1 MRRRTLATAAAAGL
15 VLALGACSSGGGDS
29 AGADGGGDGP
39 ITLEYWAWGTAQDGM
54 VEAWNAAHPDVQV
67 EKTDAGGSTDSSAKL
82 LTATRAEN
90 APDVAVVQY
99 DTLPAMIVG
108 GVAADIG
115 EHTAD
120 VEGEFN
126 PGVWSQVEFDGA
138 VYGVPQDVGPQAMVY
153 NQARFAELGI
163 PVPTTWAEFATV
175 AEQVKQKDPASTLAT
190 FAPAEFGGF
199 AAMAQQNGAQ
209 WWSVDGDAWTVSID
223 DEPSRQVAQ
232 YWQDLVDRDVID
244 AEPLLTPEWNA
255 KLAAGKVLS
264 WPSALWANGV
274 INGVVPEQAGQ
285 WALAPIPAWQAGQSA
300 VSFQGG
306 SAVVV
311 TTSSEHPEEAAE
323 FAKWI
328 NTSKEGSAAQ
338 IEAGQYPAS
347 LVGQELTLSSAP
359 PVQSPQQADYWQVAQ
374 RIASSTVPEVS
385 WGPNVN
391 VANSAFQDAFNAA
404 VTDGTPFT
412 EALATVQE
420 AVVAD
425 MEKSGFTVS
434 AG

>member
-1 MRRRTLATAAAAGL
+1 MRRRTFAAATAAAGL
-15 VLALGACSSGGGDS
+15 ALTLGACS
-29 AGADGGGDGP
+29 AGGGDGGSGDGDGP
-39 ITLEYWAWGTAQDGM
+39 VTLEYWAWGTAQDGM
-54 VEAWNAAHPDVQV
+54 VDAWNETHPDVQV
-67 EKTDAGGSTDSSAKL
+67 RKTDAGGSTESSAKL

-108 GVAADIG
+108 GVAADISDHAGDTG
-115 EHTAD
+115 E
-120 VEGEFN
+120 EFN

-138 VYGVPQDVGPQAMVY
+138 VYGIPQDVGPQALVY
-153 NQARFAELGI
+153 NQKRFTELGI
-163 PVPTTWAEFATV
+163 AVPTTWEEFSA
-175 AEQVKQKDPASTLAT
+175 AAAQVKAADPTSTLAT

-199 AAMAQQNGAQ
+199 AAMAQQAGAR
-209 WWSVDGDAWTVSID
+209 WWTVDGDEWTVSID
-223 DEPSRQVAQ
+223 DDTSRQVAS
-232 YWQDLVDRDVID
+232 YWQDLVERGVVD

-274 INGVVPEQAGQ
+274 VNGVVPEQAGQ
-285 WALAPIPAWQAGQSA
+285 WALAPMPQWRAGDSA

-311 TTSSEHPEEAAE
+311 TTSSKHPEQAAE
-323 FAKWI
+323 FARWI
-328 NTSKEGSAAQ
+328 NTSEEGCAAQ
-338 IEAGQYPAS
+338 ISAGQYPAS
-347 LVGQELTLSSAP
+347 LVGQELTLESAP
-359 PVQSPQQADYWQVAQ
+359 PVQSPQQSDYWQVAQ
-374 RIASSTVPEVS
+374 EIASDTVPEVS

-391 VANSAFQDAFNAA
+391 VANSAFQDAFNDA
-404 VTDGTPFT
+404 VTNRTSFT
-412 EALATVQE
+412 DALATVQE

-425 MEKSGFTVS
+425 MEKSGFTVG

>member
-1 MRRRTLATAAAAGL
+1 MHVRTLAGAAAAA
-15 VLALGACSSGGGDS
+15 LALSLGACSSD
-29 AGADGGGDGP
+29 AADDGAAAADGP

-67 EKTDAGGSTDSSAKL
+67 RKTDAGGSTDSSAKL

-108 GVAADIG
+108 GVAADIS

-120 VEGEFN
+120 AEELFN

-138 VYGVPQDVGPQAMVY
+138 VYGVPQDVGPQALVY
-153 NQARFAELGI
+153 NQARFAELGV
-163 PVPTTWAEFATV
+163 PVPTTWAEFAAV
-175 AEQVKQKDPASTLAT
+175 AEQVKQEDPAATLTT

-209 WWSVDGDAWTVSID
+209 WWTVDGDAWTVSID
-223 DEPSRQVAQ
+223 DEPSRRVAQ
-232 YWQDLVDRDVID
+232 YWEDLVDRGVVD
-244 AEPLLTPEWNA
+244 AQPLLTPEWNA
-255 KLAAGKVLS
+255 RLAAGEVLS
-264 WPSALWANGV
+264 WPAALWANGV
-274 INGVVPEQAGQ
+274 VNGVVPEQAGQ
-285 WALAPIPAWQAGQSA
+285 WALAPIPQWEAGSTA

-323 FAKWI
+323 FAEWI
-328 NTSKEGSAAQ
+328 NTSQEGSAAQ

-374 RIASSTVPEVS
+374 RIASDTVPEVS

-391 VANSAFQDAFNAA
+391 VASSAFQDAFNAA
-404 VTDGTPFT
+404 VTDGTSFT
-412 EALATVQE
+412 DALATVQE

>member
-1 MRRRTLATAAAAGL
+1 MKRRTIASLAAGA
-15 VLALGACSSGGGDS
+15 LALSLTACSSGEP
-29 AGADGGGDGP
+29 GGGTAADGP

-54 VEAWNAAHPDVQV
+54 VEAWNASHPDVQV
-67 EKTDAGGSTDSSAKL
+67 RKTDAGGSTDSSAKL
-82 LTATRAEN
+82 LTATRAGN

-108 GVAADIG
+108 GVAQ
-115 EHTAD
+115 D
-120 VEGEFN
+120 VSDHVDGVAEEFTD
-126 PGVWSQVEFDGA
+126 GVWSQVEFDGA
-138 VYGVPQDVGPQAMVY
+138 VYGIPQDVGPQAMVY
-153 NQARFAELGI
+153 NAARFAELGI
-163 PVPTTWAEFATV
+163 SVPTTWEEFRTV
-175 AEQVKQKDPASTLAT
+175 AEQVRAKDPESTLAT
-190 FAPAEFGGF
+190 FAPGEFGAF
-199 AAMAQQNGAQ
+199 AAMAQQAGSQ
-209 WWSVDGDAWTVSID
+209 WWTVDGDAWQVSID
-223 DEPSRQVAQ
+223 DETSREVAA
-232 YWQDLVDRDVID
+232 YWEDLVDRGVVD

-285 WALAPIPAWQAGQSA
+285 WALAPFPQWEPGNSA

-323 FAKWI
+323 FAAWI
-328 NTSKEGSAAQ
+328 NTSEEGSAAQ
-338 IEAGQYPAS
+338 ISAGQYPAS
-347 LVGQELTLSSAP
+347 LSGQELTLQSDP
-359 PVQSPQQADYWQVAQ
+359 PVQSPQQADYWEVAR
-374 RIASSTVPEVS
+374 RIASDTVPEVS

-391 VANSAFQDAFNAA
+391 VANSAFQDAFNDA
-404 VTDGTPFT
+404 VTNGTSFT
-412 EALATVQE
+412 EALAATQE

-434 AG
+434 EG

>member
-1 MRRRTLATAAAAGL
+1 MQVRALATVTAAA
-15 VLALGACSSGGGDS
+15 LALSLGACSSDGSGDGAS
-29 AGADGGGDGP
+29 AADGP

-54 VEAWNAAHPDVQV
+54 VEAWNRTHPDVQV
-67 EKTDAGGSTDSSAKL
+67 RKTDAGGSTDSSAKL

-115 EHTAD
+115 EHVAD
-120 VEGEFN
+120 AEEQFN

-138 VYGVPQDVGPQAMVY
+138 VYGVPQDVGPQALVY
-153 NQARFAELGI
+153 NQARFTELGL
-163 PVPTTWAEFATV
+163 PVPTTWAEFAAV
-175 AEQVKQKDPASTLAT
+175 AEQVEQKDPAATLTT

-209 WWSVDGDAWTVSID
+209 WWTVDGDAWTVSID
-223 DEPSRQVAQ
+223 DEPSRRVAQ
-232 YWQDLVDRDVID
+232 YWEDLVDRGVID
-244 AEPLLTPEWNA
+244 AQPLLTPEWNA
-255 KLAAGKVLS
+255 RLAAGEVLS

-274 INGVVPEQAGQ
+274 VNGVVPEQAGQ
-285 WALAPIPAWQAGQSA
+285 WALAPIPQWEAGRSA

-323 FAKWI
+323 FAEWI

-374 RIASSTVPEVS
+374 RIASDTVPEVS

-391 VANSAFQDAFNAA
+391 VASSAFQDAFNAA
-404 VTDGTPFT
+404 ATRGTSFTD
-412 EALATVQE
+412 ALAAVQE